1 VPSTAKPQKRTSS
14 ARKSNGSRPSASSS
28 RSTRSRSPKARSSNG
43 RSQTVVA
50 AVDDSLKEG
59 VGQRIGAIAEKA
71 RSGTGTVAAGA
82 TAATVGTAVAAIA
95 GRALIRS
102 RSRRKRVLGVPV
114 PQGIHLP
121 HRHPS
126 GVKGVAKQFA
136 QLAGQVEQRSSDVS
150 KASGKAKQAARILS

>member
-28 RSTRSRSPKARSSNG
+28 RSTRSRSSKGRSSNG

-59 VGQRIGAIAEKA
+59 VGQRLGAIAEKA

-102 RSRRKRVLGVPV
+102 RSRRRVLGVPV
-114 PQGIHLP
+114 PQGLHLP
-121 HRHPS
+121 HRHSS
-126 GVKGVAKQFA
+126 GMKGVAKQVA
-136 QLAGQVEQRSSDVS
+136 QFAGQVEQRTADVS